1 MKYQQAN
8 FIQDEN
14 IFVII
19 GIALLCIGI
28 LYWTYNKD
36 KKQSE
41 KLNENESLETHTLN
55 KFSFRRFYI
64 IPGFILLMMIWE
76 LLKRI

>member
-1 MKYQQAN
+1 M
-8 FIQDEN
+8 
-14 IFVII
+14 

-28 LYWTYNKD
+28 LYWTYKQD

-41 KLNENESLETHTLN
+41 ELNDNESLETHTIN
-55 KFSFRRFYI
+55 KLRFRRFYI
-64 IPGFILLMMIWE
+64 IPGGVLLIMIWE